1 MAQRLVIAFDL
12 MGTLLDL
19 SALDGQFRAQFG
31 DTRVRQEWFSE
42 VLKLALAIT
51 ARGSYETFSDITEAA
66 LKIVEERHGH
76 QLSGT
81 EQKKILESLRALPPF
96 GDVKPGLERLKS
108 HGFKLV
114 VLTNSRVKAA
124 QAAVKFAGLRD
135 FFDKVLSDGRL
146 GTR

>member
-51 ARGSYETFSDITEAA
+51 ARGA
-66 LKIVEERHGH
+66 KRP
-76 QLSGT
+76 
-81 EQKKILESLRALPPF
+81 SLI
-96 GDVKPGLERLKS
+96 S
-108 HGFKLV
+108 SKL
-114 VLTNSRVKAA
+114 L
-124 QAAVKFAGLRD
+124 
-135 FFDKVLSDGRL
+135 
-146 GTR
+146 

>member
-1 MAQRLVIAFDL
+1 
-12 MGTLLDL
+12 
-19 SALDGQFRAQFG
+19 
-31 DTRVRQEWFSE
+31 
-42 VLKLALAIT
+42 
-51 ARGSYETFSDITEAA
+51 
-66 LKIVEERHGH
+66 
-76 QLSGT
+76 
-81 EQKKILESLRALPPF
+81 LRALPPF

>member
-66 LKIVEERHGH
+66 LKIVEE
-76 QLSGT
+76 
-81 EQKKILESLRALPPF
+81 
-96 GDVKPGLERLKS
+96 
-108 HGFKLV
+108 
-114 VLTNSRVKAA
+114 
-124 QAAVKFAGLRD
+124 
-135 FFDKVLSDGRL
+135 
-146 GTR
+146 